1 LAAGSH
7 RRSRS
12 VWLEELFSPAKRI
25 RAVRKQSLR
34 AYEEYIKRIVTAYER
49 RFSYLAENTSLLYSG
64 VCLVSLP
71 NRETPE
77 LQGLGKWYWVPGRS
91 MMEWRGD
98 KGNVL

>member
-1 LAAGSH
+1 MAAGSH

-64 VCLVSLP
+64 VCLVSLY
-71 NRETPE
+71 RETPE
-77 LQGLGKWYWVPGRS
+77 LQGLENGIGFQAVP
-91 MMEWRGD
+91 
-98 KGNVL
+98 